1 LILSDGF
8 RVFGLLVHATA
19 HILTNMMRTF
29 FFQLHSRWELTT
41 IPTESNR
48 RTTKCNLITLF
59 AVHSILSNVVAT
71 TDRLKAI
78 FGIYS
83 ANRHLSDNHSLA
95 GRKMEDIR
103 ELGNTAQEYGG
114 LYSGMYGRITVCTA
128 YPRPSSSAISVSGQ
142 IQNPLVMISGN
153 GCPNLS
159 ILSRRNCITE
169 SRVQSF
175 SASLRGC

>member
-1 LILSDGF
+1 MLVVTSD
-8 RVFGLLVHATA
+8 
-19 HILTNMMRTF
+19 
-29 FFQLHSRWELTT
+29 Q
-41 IPTESNR
+41 
-48 RTTKCNLITLF
+48 
-59 AVHSILSNVVAT
+59 
-71 TDRLKAI
+71 LKAI

-83 ANRHLSDNHSLA
+83 ANRHLSDNRRLA
-95 GRKMEDIR
+95 ERKMEDIH
-103 ELGNTAQEYGG
+103 ELGNMAQEYGR
-114 LYSGMYGRITVCTA
+114 LYSGMYGRITVCMG
-128 YPRPSSSAISVSGQ
+128 YPRPSKSAISVSGQ